1 MKIIAKLIEITII
14 KTAMGIAKVTI
25 CGNIME
31 RLILMFLIVFF
42 LIGLSSLQPPL
53 YIGSSILFILYTS
66 SKSRIRKG

>member
-1 MKIIAKLIEITII
+1 MKLIFKLFETTVI
-14 KTAMGIAKVTI
+14 KTAMGIVKVTI

-31 RLILMFLIVFF
+31 RLTLMFLIVFF

-66 SKSRIRKG
+66 SKSKIRK